1 MRVCRRFEVLT
12 LQSILRDHV
21 NRPSSICRHLDQ
33 RSHALE
39 RLQTNASIVMDL
51 SDGAMLIC
59 KGQPCEDQYQIE
71 RLEKD
76 VVEAQMLSH

>member
-1 MRVCRRFEVLT
+1 MRVCRRFEVST

-21 NRPSSICRHLDQ
+21 NRPNSICRHSDQ
-33 RSHALE
+33 RSHELG
-39 RLQTNASIVMDL
+39 LQKNASIVMDL

-59 KGQPCEDQYQIE
+59 KGQPCEGQYHIE